1 MRTKALKT
9 LGFSTLALPVL
20 GLALL
25 VSACTATSPPPP
37 KVTISSDAFSSIPL
51 NARRLEIIEN
61 WQMPIESPYIGH
73 LQQPLPSSLVADW
86 ASRVLTPA
94 GGSGELILDISR
106 ASVTKVKLPKQAG
119 LSNALT
125 DQQDSRVKVEF
136 KAQLMWLQPVG
147 GAQAMMKLS
156 SAHSVTIPESASA
169 NDVQRAVNECLQAAI
184 AGLDTQAR
192 AELAKLDNIVL
203 P

>member
-1 MRTKALKT
+1 MRNMA
-9 LGFSTLALPVL
+9 FPPLALPVF

-25 VSACTATSPPPP
+25 VSACTSTAPPPP
-37 KVTISSDAFSSIPL
+37 KVTVSSDAFSSVPL

-61 WQMPIESPYIGH
+61 WQMPIEAPYIGH
-73 LQQPLPSSLVADW
+73 LQQPFPSTLVADW

-106 ASVTKVKLPKQAG
+106 AAVTKVKLAKQAG

-125 DQQDSRVKVEF
+125 DQQDSKIKVEF
-136 KAQLMWLQPVG
+136 EAQLMWLQPVG
-147 GAQAMMKLS
+147 GAQAMVRLS
-156 SAHSVTIPESASA
+156 SSHSVTIPESSSA
-169 NDVQRAVNECLQAAI
+169 NDVQRAVNECLQTAI
-184 AGLDTQAR
+184 AGLDKQAR
-192 AELAKLDNIVL
+192 VELAKLDNIVL

>member
-1 MRTKALKT
+1 MRNMALR
-9 LGFSTLALPVL
+9 LLALPML

-37 KVTISSDAFSSIPL
+37 KVTISNDAFSSVPL

-61 WQMPIESPYIGH
+61 WQMPVEAPYIGH
-73 LQQPLPSSLVADW
+73 LQQPLPSTLIANW
-86 ASRVLTPA
+86 ASKVLTPA

-125 DQQDSRVKVEF
+125 DQQDSKVKVEF
-136 KAQLMWLQPVG
+136 EAQLMWLQPVG

-156 SAHSVTIPESASA
+156 SSHSVTIPESSSA
-169 NDVQRAVNECLQAAI
+169 NDVQRAVNECLQMAI
-184 AGLDTQAR
+184 AGLDRQAR